1 MLENIK
7 ESPVKLSIAIGLI
20 VLLNV
25 VGWLLYFTW
34 QRPLGEPLDVP
45 TATQKEFTATVT
57 EVVQQEEPTSSPQPE
72 ETGTPTH
79 TPEPSLTPTLE
90 PVCGGPPTMTVLV
103 SGVASDGYLFG
114 LADAVRLV
122 RLDFQQQKIDVL
134 ALPRDMWVEIP
145 NISDHGVEA
154 GKLNQ
159 AYFYG
164 TEGMGFYDGPG
175 YGSGLLAHTLQ
186 QNFGVHVDHY
196 LAVNHFGFRNIVD
209 AIGGVRVCFDEP
221 VYTKWFGEPKLF
233 KKEGCHNLTG
243 KEAEKVVRA
252 RIEIGDFGRI
262 QRQTLVLRSIA
273 AKMLTPSGIRNLP
286 DFVDRLRSYVQT
298 DLSPRQ
304 GGQLICLAEK
314 IDQNEDIQYH
324 VIPQEMLTEE
334 RIMDEYQGYRVYAF
348 TYDQEQIRGYIAD
361 FMNGELE

>member
-1 MLENIK
+1 MLESLKN
-7 ESPVKLSIAIGLI
+7 SPVKSGIAIGVI

-25 VGWLLYFTW
+25 VGWFAYFTW
-34 QRPLGEPLDVP
+34 QSPLGEPLDVP
-45 TATQKEFTATVT
+45 TATAVPATAT
-57 EVVQQEEPTSSPQPE
+57 EVATPAAPSDTPQPE
-72 ETGTPTH
+72 ETAAPSN
-79 TPEPSLTPTLE
+79 TPEPTLTPTIE

-103 SGVASDGYLFG
+103 AGVASDGYLFG

-122 RLDFQQQKIDVL
+122 RVDFQQQKVDVL
-134 ALPRDMWVEIP
+134 AMPRDMWVNIP
-145 NISDHGVEA
+145 GVADHGVQE

-196 LAVNHFGFRNIVD
+196 LAVNHYGFRNIVD
-209 AIGGVRVCFDEP
+209 AIGGVNVCFSEP

-233 KKEGCHNLTG
+233 KKKGCHTLTG
-243 KEAEKVVRA
+243 REAEKVVRA

-262 QRQTLVLRSIA
+262 QRQTHVLRAIA

-286 DFVDRLRSYVQT
+286 DFVNRLRNYVET
-298 DLSPRQ
+298 DLSPQQ
-304 GGQLICLAEK
+304 GSQLICLAEK
-314 IDQNEDIQYH
+314 INHSEDIHYH
-324 VIPQEMLTEE
+324 VIPEDLLKQEW
-334 RIMDEYQGYRVYAF
+334 IMDEFQGYKVSAL
-348 TYDQEQIRGYIAD
+348 TYDPDQIRQIITE
-361 FMNGELE
+361 FQNGTLSD